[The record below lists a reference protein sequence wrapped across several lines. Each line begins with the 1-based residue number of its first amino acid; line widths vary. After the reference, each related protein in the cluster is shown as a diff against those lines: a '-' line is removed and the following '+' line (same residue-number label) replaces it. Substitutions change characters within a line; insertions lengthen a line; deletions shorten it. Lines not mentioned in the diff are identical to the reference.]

1 MSEHGVLVISVS
13 VGAGHDGAA
22 EELVR
27 RLRRLGVEAH
37 RRDFLDALP
46 RISRLLYRQFYRISV
61 SRVPRVYDWGFHEL
75 ERSGWVQQITFR
87 MCRVAGRRIRRWT
100 QDRAVV
106 VSTHPMSSQTLGQL
120 KEAGS
125 LRAIT
130 VTYLT
135 DPAVH
140 RTWVHPAIDHHL
152 TITDATARMGQLTY
166 RTPMRAVG
174 GLVPP
179 QFARPACPARR
190 REIRA
195 ELGLSQDAPVALVV
209 AGSLGLGSVERA
221 ARAISSS
228 RVAQVVVLCGRNKRL
243 RRQLARLDGVVA
255 LGWREDVADLM
266 SAADVLVHN
275 AGGLSLTE
283 AMTAGLPA
291 VTFCP
296 IPGHGVAN
304 AAVLAQA
311 GLAPWPKDETELLA
325 AVLDAAGRRGQPG
338 HVVREHDAARFVH
351 ALLAGPEAAIA
362 AELSEPRSWS

>member
-1 MSEHGVLVISVS
+1 MSGNRVLVISVS

-27 RLRRLGVEAH
+27 RLRLLGVDADL
-37 RRDFLDALP
+37 RDFLDALP
-46 RISRLLYRQFYRISV
+46 RTARVLYRQFYRLSV
-61 SRVPRVYDWGFHEL
+61 GWAPGVYDWGFHGL
-75 ERSGWVQQITFR
+75 ERSGWVQQLTFL
-87 MCRVAGRRIRRWT
+87 MCRVAGRRIRHWIPGH
-100 QDRAVV
+100 AVV

-125 LRAIT
+125 LRAAT

-152 TITDATARMGQLTY
+152 TVTEATARMGQVTY
-166 RTPMRAVG
+166 QTPMQAVG

-179 QFARPACPARR
+179 QFARPASAARR

-195 ELGLSQDAPVALVV
+195 ELGVSQDVPVALVV
-209 AGSLGLGSVERA
+209 AGSLGLGSVPRA
-221 ARAISSS
+221 VRAIGSSGI
-228 RVAQVVVLCGRNKRL
+228 AQVVVLCGRNKRL
-243 RRQLARLDGVVA
+243 RRQLSGLDGVVA
-255 LGWREDVADLM
+255 VGWRDDVADLM
-266 SAADVLVHN
+266 SAADVLIHN

-296 IPGHGVAN
+296 IPGHGAAN
-304 AAVLAQA
+304 AEVLAQA
-311 GLAPWPKDETELLA
+311 GLAPWPQDEAALLA
-325 AVLDAAGRRGQPG
+325 AVLAAAGRRGEPG
-338 HVVREHDAARFVH
+338 HVVRDPDAAQFVH
-351 ALLAGPEAAIA
+351 ALLTERQTAAA
-362 AELSEPRSWS
+362 AEASEPASWS